1 MSGIGGVKMD
11 IALDVRSSVSL
22 VAAQFDARPVKKR
35 IALVVLATDHTTEL
49 DFARMCDPSEI
60 GIYANRI
67 DYQNP
72 GTRENLLAT
81 GPRLTEAAAQILPG
95 EAVDVI
101 AYSCTAASV
110 VLGNDAV
117 GTYLNAGKP
126 GTPFVTPSSAALAAF
141 KALGAQKISVLT
153 PYSENISNEV
163 LAYFSAHG
171 PKIVSA
177 NCLGVD
183 DDREIARLSEDT
195 IIEAACA
202 AMDPEADALFL
213 SCTGLRAAV
222 CIDRIE
228 ARTGKPVVSSNQAM
242 IWRCLREV
250 GSKSVLPGYGRLF
263 QH

>member
-1 MSGIGGVKMD
+1 MF
-11 IALDVRSSVSL
+11 SL
-22 VAAQFDARPVKKR
+22 VSPVPVQMDARPVKKR
-35 IALVVLATDHTTEL
+35 IALVVLATDHTTER
-49 DFARMCDPSEI
+49 DFARLCDPDEV
-60 GIYANRI
+60 GIYVNRI

-95 EAVDVI
+95 EEVDVI

-117 GTYLNAGKP
+117 GKFLNAGKP
-126 GTPFVTPSSAALAAF
+126 DTPFVTPSSAALDAF
-141 KALGAQKISVLT
+141 EALGARKISVLT
-153 PYSENISNEV
+153 PYSANITNEMV
-163 LAYFSAHG
+163 AFFSAHG
-171 PKIVSA
+171 PTIINA

-183 DDREIARLSEDT
+183 DDREIARISEDT
-195 IIEAACA
+195 IVEAACA

-228 ARTGKPVVSSNQAM
+228 AGIGKPVVSSNQAM
-242 IWRCLREV
+242 IWRCLREI
-250 GSKSVLPGYGRLF
+250 GSKKAVAGYGCLF
-263 QH
+263 QQ

>member
-1 MSGIGGVKMD
+1 MKMD
-11 IALDVRSSVSL
+11 VALETPSLVSP
-22 VAAQFDARPVKKR
+22 VAAQFDPRPVKKR

-49 DFARMCDPSEI
+49 DFTRMCDPGEI

-110 VLGNDAV
+110 VLGNETV
-117 GTYLNAGKP
+117 GGLLKAGKP
-126 GTPFVTPSSAALAAF
+126 DTPFVTPSAAALAAF
-141 KALGAQKISVLT
+141 KTLGAQKISVLT
-153 PYSENISNEV
+153 PYSENISDEV
-163 LAYFSAHG
+163 VAYFAANG
-171 PKIVSA
+171 PQIVSA
-177 NCLGVD
+177 DCLGVD

-195 IIEAACA
+195 IVEAACA
-202 AMDPEADALFL
+202 AMDPDADALFI

-222 CIDRIE
+222 CIERIE
-228 ARTGKPVVSSNQAM
+228 ARTGKPVVTSNLAM

-250 GSKSVLPGYGRLF
+250 GSATVLSEYGRLF

>member
-177 NCLGVD
+177 
-183 DDREIARLSEDT
+183 
-195 IIEAACA
+195 
-202 AMDPEADALFL
+202 LFL

-263 QH
+263 RH